1 MNAQET
7 QSTNGSNG
15 AASTPPQVALT
26 SSAVR
31 SVPKALL
38 MKLAQVMA
46 VVERVPKSGHNA
58 NHNYDYATEADIL
71 AAVRSGLAER
81 HVILAPDVENIQ
93 WEKLATKSG
102 GELKLCT
109 VRVRFDV
116 MDAESGELLSVRMV
130 GQGSDS
136 GDKAFYKA
144 LTGATKYAVLKLFLI
159 PTGDDPENEKPERNT
174 PPPPAGLAGV
184 KARMPKPTPAPAPQG
199 GGSVRAGHDRS
210 LIYPFGNCKGLPI
223 SDSRVDEKSLLF
235 WIGKLQAELNDA
247 SKSKWHA
254 KSAQTLATLQAEQ
267 RYRAAATAGQSAPA
281 PYGSDGADE
290 PPPPGDEDAPF

>member
-1 MNAQET
+1 
-7 QSTNGSNG
+7 
-15 AASTPPQVALT
+15 
-26 SSAVR
+26 
-31 SVPKALL
+31 

-46 VVERVPKSGHNA
+46 LVERVPKTGHNA

-81 HVILAPDVENIQ
+81 HVILAPDVESIV
-93 WEKLATKSG
+93 WEKLTTKSG

-174 PPPPAGLAGV
+174 LPPPAGLAGV
-184 KARMPKPTPAPAPQG
+184 KARMPKASPPANPQHRDHQNTQRAAQNS
-199 GGSVRAGHDRS
+199 SVRAGHDRS
-210 LIYPFGNCKGLPI
+210 LAYPFGNCKGLPI

-235 WIGKLQAELNDA
+235 WIGKLQTENADQ

-254 KSAQTLATLQAEQ
+254 KNTQTIATLQAEQ
-267 RYRAAATAGQSAPA
+267 RYRAAVAAEQQQPDDTNRGT
-281 PYGSDGADE
+281 YEE
-290 PPPPGDEDAPF
+290 PPPPSDEDAPF